1 MLGVEGM
8 QARGASPRWRVH
20 PHLHCPVV
28 ELEAHTVTAVGVNTG
43 QQHQSEPRW
52 AVDIYD
58 MAEMVDDVSVPGAT
72 CLTASR
78 ETIDDERSSSLLGV
92 LPPA

>member
-1 MLGVEGM
+1 MQMDLLMLGVEGM

-43 QQHQSEPRW
+43 PK
-52 AVDIYD
+52 
-58 MAEMVDDVSVPGAT
+58 
-72 CLTASR
+72 
-78 ETIDDERSSSLLGV
+78 LLI
-92 LPPA
+92 LRA